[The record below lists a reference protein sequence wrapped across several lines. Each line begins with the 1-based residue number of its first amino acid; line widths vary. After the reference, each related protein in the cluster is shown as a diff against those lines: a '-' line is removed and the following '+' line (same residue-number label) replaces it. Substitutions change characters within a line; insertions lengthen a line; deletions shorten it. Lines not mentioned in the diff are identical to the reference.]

1 MIKDTFFSLPRF
13 INLCRKEMVENWRS
27 NVLRMVL
34 MYGVMAVVMVWNGYF
49 EYRGTYNY
57 QEDPAWIFLL
67 VTFIWALW
75 GFGCLSASFTMEKMK
90 TKTSRT
96 SMLMI
101 PATPFEKFF
110 SRWFVFTVV
119 YLVVFLICY
128 KLADYSVLLFILW
141 LIRRRIL
148 LLLSTCRIWLV
159 MKNIIL
165 YAGEGWNLER

>member
-1 MIKDTFFSLPRF
+1 M
-13 INLCRKEMVENWRS
+13 
-27 NVLRMVL
+27 
-34 MYGVMAVVMVWNGYF
+34 
-49 EYRGTYNY
+49 
-57 QEDPAWIFLL
+57 IFLL

-101 PATPFEKFF
+101 PATPLRSF

-119 YLVVFLICY
+119 YLAYSDMLY
-128 KLADYSVLLFILW
+128 KLADYTRFTIYFW

-148 LLLSTCRIWLV
+148 LLPNDLSHLV
-159 MKNIIL
+159 GDENIIL
-165 YAGEGWNLER
+165 YAGEGWNLESADIRLFLVQSLFVLGSSIWP

>member
-1 MIKDTFFSLPRF
+1 MDILG
-13 INLCRKEMVENWRS
+13 IEVLIIIRKIR
-27 NVLRMVL
+27 R
-34 MYGVMAVVMVWNGYF
+34 GYF
-49 EYRGTYNY
+49 
-57 QEDPAWIFLL
+57 FLSL
-67 VTFIWALW
+67 FIWALW

-128 KLADYSVLLFILW
+128 KLADYTRFTIYSFW

-165 YAGEGWNLER
+165 LCRRGLEFGALISGYFFVQSLFVLGSSIW